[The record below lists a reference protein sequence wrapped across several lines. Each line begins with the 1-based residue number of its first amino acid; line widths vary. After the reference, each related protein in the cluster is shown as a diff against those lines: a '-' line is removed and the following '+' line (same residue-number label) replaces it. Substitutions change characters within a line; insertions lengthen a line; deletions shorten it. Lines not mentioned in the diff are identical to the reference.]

1 MNRYDIN
8 HYLDYSSF
16 TSNTLRKSLSDY
28 LLSLSIHDFYLWK
41 TYCMSNQKYGGLWN
55 TILGILLLFSVHD
68 ALLVSNIFGSSS
80 RSLHVGLWSSVDFRQ
95 NSKPRPAASNKE
107 FPNKQKW
114 RKAERG
120 IKDGKDFWLR
130 RKVWRKSM
138 EERTIIGEL
147 MIFQT
152 YKKYF
157 YSVFARRYWYCKS

>member
-28 LLSLSIHDFYLWK
+28 LLSLDINYFYLWK
-41 TYCMSNQKYGGLWN
+41 TYCMPKQKYDGLWN

-95 NSKPRPAASNKE
+95 NSKPRPAASSKE
-107 FPNKQKW
+107 FPNKQKR
-114 RKAERG
+114 RKAERA
-120 IKDGKDFWLR
+120 IKDGNDFWLR
-130 RKVWRKSM
+130 RITLRKAM

-147 MIFQT
+147 MLFQT
-152 YKKYF
+152 SYTKYRNF
-157 YSVFARRYWYCKS
+157 YSVFARHY